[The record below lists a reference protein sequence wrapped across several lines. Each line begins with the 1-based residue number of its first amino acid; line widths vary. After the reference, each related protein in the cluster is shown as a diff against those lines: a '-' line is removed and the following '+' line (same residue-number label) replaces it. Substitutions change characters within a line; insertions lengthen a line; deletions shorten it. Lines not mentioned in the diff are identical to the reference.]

1 MMTTVGLAG
10 HSQAQQENADQ
21 WAMLTNAL
29 GTGGRGAEVASGK
42 DGRGSGIGTGAGA
55 LKWRVV
61 KMVEGQAFAVAVP
74 RGSSAG
80 GHRSGESLGVPE

>member
-1 MMTTVGLAG
+1 M
-10 HSQAQQENADQ
+10 
-21 WAMLTNAL
+21 
-29 GTGGRGAEVASGK
+29 ASGK